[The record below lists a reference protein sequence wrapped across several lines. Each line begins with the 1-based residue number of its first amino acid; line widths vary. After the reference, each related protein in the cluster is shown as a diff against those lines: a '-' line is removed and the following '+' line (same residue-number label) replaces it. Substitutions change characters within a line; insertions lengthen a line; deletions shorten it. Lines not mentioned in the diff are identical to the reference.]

1 MARSSRPLAHM
12 RSPRLANV
20 STLGGKASEGE
31 REYFANPD
39 PSVVAHRDAIGQERG
54 PGADRKQAG
63 RR

>member
-1 MARSSRPLAHM
+1 M
-12 RSPRLANV
+12 RSPGSVNV

-39 PSVVAHRDAIGQERG
+39 TSVVVHRDAIGQERG
-54 PGADRKQAG
+54 PGTDRKQAG